1 MEAVVMGAV
10 LVEAFVVEAVLLEA
24 VMAGVVLV
32 EAVLKGRSSAV
43 EAVVIGAV
51 LWKQWWWKQ

>member
-1 MEAVVMGAV
+1 MGAV